1 MFSVKFKTSISRHS
15 IKNFIYKLDKISL
28 SKCNNTKMISSVK
41 NIKFKY
47 LDKVLKDWIETIEA
61 SVGFYTDKILKFK
74 NIQISSELLNSDIDN
89 DEKVTLI
96 EFKASHGW
104 LQNFK
109 HIHCISSKS
118 CSGECFYQNSESN
131 ETFID
136 MIQ

>member
-1 MFSVKFKTSISRHS
+1 MFSVKFKTSISRRS
-15 IKNFIYKLDKISL
+15 IKNFIYNEDKIRL
-28 SKCNNTKMISSVK
+28 SKCNNTEMISSVK

-61 SVGFYTDKILKFK
+61 SGGFYTDKVLKFK
-74 NIQISSELLNSDIDN
+74 TIQISIKLLNSDIDS
-89 DEKVTLI
+89 DEKVTLM

-104 LQNFK
+104 LLNFK
-109 HIHCISSKS
+109 HIHFISSKL
-118 CSGECFYQNSESN
+118 CSVEGFYQNSESN